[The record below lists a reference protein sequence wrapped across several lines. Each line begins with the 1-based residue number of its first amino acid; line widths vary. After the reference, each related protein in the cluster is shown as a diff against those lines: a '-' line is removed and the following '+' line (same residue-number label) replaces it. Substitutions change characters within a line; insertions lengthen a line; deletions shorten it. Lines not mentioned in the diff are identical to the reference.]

1 MQTQNFKAHQKR
13 FYILTLNSLSALKT
27 PICSFDARMGVLCP
41 KCDAKLRSGQLTK
54 TDVDVSIKL
63 TKASEKS
70 PDIAKMSLTKAIQ
83 VDGDYVLVVE
93 PGSLAPL
100 RRDGALQ
107 KSLQNLLGGKVWLT
121 EANTTDRKELEEL
134 FFPVRVAN
142 VNTVWLPDGSKL
154 TKVVIPG
161 KKTERFPH
169 DTEMITR
176 ILKETRGME
185 LMVEFEKQ

>member
-1 MQTQNFKAHQKR
+1 
-13 FYILTLNSLSALKT
+13 
-27 PICSFDARMGVLCP
+27 MGVLCP

-54 TDVDVSIKL
+54 TDVDVSIKM
-63 TKASEKS
+63 TKAGEKS
-70 PDIAKMSLTKAIQ
+70 PDINRMSLTKAIQ

-100 RRDGALQ
+100 RRDQNLQ
-107 KSLQNLLGGKVWLT
+107 KSLQNILGGKVWLT

-161 KKTERFPH
+161 KKTDRFPH

>member
-1 MQTQNFKAHQKR
+1 
-13 FYILTLNSLSALKT
+13 
-27 PICSFDARMGVLCP
+27 MGVLCP

-54 TDVDVSIKL
+54 TDVDIAIKL
-63 TKASEKS
+63 TKASEKNAE
-70 PDIAKMSLTKAIQ
+70 IGKMSLTKAIR

-100 RRDGALQ
+100 RRDPSLQ
-107 KSLQNLLGGKVWLT
+107 KTLQGILGGKVWLT
-121 EANTTDRKELEEL
+121 EANTTDRKELEDL

-161 KKTERFPH
+161 KKTDRFPH

-176 ILKETRGME
+176 ILKETREME

>member
-1 MQTQNFKAHQKR
+1 
-13 FYILTLNSLSALKT
+13 
-27 PICSFDARMGVLCP
+27 MGVLCP
-41 KCDAKLRSGQLTK
+41 KCDAKLRSGQLSR

-63 TKASEKS
+63 TKASEKNAE
-70 PDIAKMSLTKAIQ
+70 IAKMSLTKAIQ

-100 RRDGALQ
+100 RRDQSLQ
-107 KSLQNLLGGKVWLT
+107 KTLQGILGGKVWLT
-121 EANTTDRKELEEL
+121 EANTTDRKELEDL

-161 KKTERFPH
+161 KRTDRFPH

-176 ILKETRGME
+176 ILKETREME